1 MPRAASGPVTAGSA
15 TGVPPPV
22 GAATRALQRDFYER
36 PATEVAPELVGK
48 LLVLDDGLDGASV
61 RAGRIVEVEAY
72 SGDGDPAAH
81 SRSGPTSRN
90 ATMFGPPGSLYV
102 YLIYGLHWCANAVC
116 APAGTGDA
124 VLLRALEPV
133 RGAEIMATRRGTG
146 GRTVGFTELCSGP
159 AKLTQ
164 AFGIDGTHD
173 GCDLASAG
181 GLSIC
186 DDGWSPARVA
196 TSPRIGISRGTDLP
210 WRWYVAGNPHVSA
223 P

>member
-1 MPRAASGPVTAGSA
+1 MADGPPLADVAARAIQPE
-15 TGVPPPV
+15 
-22 GAATRALQRDFYER
+22 FYER

-48 LLVLDDGLDGASV
+48 LLVLDGGSTQ
-61 RAGRIVEVEAY
+61 AGRIVEVEAY
-72 SGDGDPAAH
+72 CGDGDPAAH
-81 SRSGPTSRN
+81 SRSGPTARN
-90 ATMFGPPGSLYV
+90 ATMFGPPGRLYV

-116 APAGTGDA
+116 ATAGTGDA

-133 RGAEIMATRRGTG
+133 RGFDAMTARRSAS
-146 GRTVGFTELCSGP
+146 GRTVAFAELCSGP

-164 AFGIDGTHD
+164 AFGIDGSHD
-173 GCDLASAG
+173 GCDLTTAG

-186 DDGWSPARVA
+186 DDGWSPGKLAQSSRV
-196 TSPRIGISRGTDLP
+196 GISRGTDLR